1 MGMGGT
7 EKTSVKLINQLHYL
21 GLTVSLINL
30 SNGSRFD
37 IQDFGIDHKIQIFNL
52 NDGTWIYKIVKARQ
66 IVRDFE
72 PDIIEGM
79 LNLGNIF
86 QALVKSKRSRTVYN
100 IRSVPKNVVRNPLL
114 YIITKFAQIRS
125 DVIITNS
132 AHLSKYVL
140 PRKKHLAISNPMPT
154 IKCKLHTEVQIKTGI
169 KVLTVANLRN
179 QKGLLHY
186 LRLINKLDPQLQK
199 QFKFYIAGSGN
210 LKDSLQNFIEENNIP
225 VILMGYRA
233 DIENEYQDYDLYIH
247 PSKKEGSPNALLAA
261 ISSTLP
267 LMSRNADYAVD
278 LDISTKFLYSNFKE
292 FQNILK
298 LFLKDNEIFIS
309 ETQRIQSTLS
319 ENTLG
324 FVTSQRIKMYENL
337 LNH

>member
-1 MGMGGT
+1 MGIGGT
-7 EKTSVKLINQLHYL
+7 EKTSVKLINQLHYM
-21 GLTVSLINL
+21 GLTVSVINL
-30 SNGSRFD
+30 SNGSRSD
-37 IQDFGIDHKIQIFNL
+37 IQDFGIDNKIQIFNL
-52 NDGTWIYKIVKARQ
+52 NDGTWIHKIVKARQ
-66 IVRDFE
+66 IVKDFE

-100 IRSVPKNVVRNPLL
+100 IRSVPKNV
-114 YIITKFAQIRS
+114 QIRS

-132 AHLSKYVL
+132 AHLNKYVL

-154 IKCKLHTEVQIKTGI
+154 IKFRLNTEVQIKTGI

-179 QKGLLHY
+179 QKGLLNY
-186 LRLINKLDPQLQK
+186 LRLINKLDTQLQK
-199 QFKFYIAGSGN
+199 QFKFYIAGSGT
-210 LKDSLQNFIEENNIP
+210 LKDSLQNFIEENDLP

-267 LMSRNADYAVD
+267 LISRNADYAVD
-278 LDISTKFLYSNFKE
+278 LDICSKFLYSNFKE
-292 FQNILK
+292 FRDILEK
-298 LFLKDNEIFIS
+298 FLKGNEIFIS

-319 ENTLG
+319 ENTLE
-324 FVTSQRIKMYENL
+324 FVTAQRIKMYEDL
-337 LNH
+337 LDQ